1 MELGISLRF
10 ARVISSLWNEKGF
23 ECFTDSLLVFFKNR
37 ICERLVSRSTG
48 SVYSLTAVKK
58 REISRPFLA
67 KAKIPGLVSAN
78 AAFSAGRL
86 GCFGG
91 GVMFGRSSFR

>member
-1 MELGISLRF
+1 MKRALSAVRILFVFF
-10 ARVISSLWNEKGF
+10 ARIESVRHVSLSPG
-23 ECFTDSLLVFFKNR
+23 L
-37 ICERLVSRSTG
+37 
-48 SVYSLTAVKK
+48 VYSLTPVKK